1 VRVRVVMAGAS
12 GFLGSRLRAY
22 LAAAG
27 HEIVQLVRRE
37 PATNAQVR
45 WYPDRGDV
53 DRMVLR
59 AADVV
64 VNLAG
69 AGVADR
75 RWTPAYKTLLRT
87 SRVEPTRTL
96 ARALAELP
104 AAEAPTL
111 LNASAVGFYGDR
123 GDEVLDEDSPPG
135 EGFLSEL
142 CIAWESATTPASD
155 AGVRVVNLRT
165 GLPLDTDGG
174 VLKPLLLPFRLGIGG
189 KLAGGRMW
197 MPLISM
203 RDWLAAVE
211 FLMGRAD
218 IAGPVNVAGPEP
230 VRNAEL
236 TTVLGRLLHRP
247 TLAPVPAFA
256 LRTLLGEV
264 SQDILSSDRA
274 VPRVLLGAGFTFRDT
289 DLTSALHAAG
299 L

>member
-1 VRVRVVMAGAS
+1 VRVVAAGAS
-12 GFLGSRLRAY
+12 GFLGSRLRAH
-22 LAAAG
+22 LAAGG
-27 HEIVQLVRRE
+27 HDVVQLVRHA
-37 PATNAQVR
+37 PTAKDQVR
-45 WYPDRGDV
+45 WDPEHGSIDLEALRG
-53 DRMVLR
+53 
-59 AADVV
+59 ADVV

-75 RWTPAYKTLLRT
+75 RWTPAYKNVLRT
-87 SRVEPTRTL
+87 SRIGPTRTL
-96 ARALAELP
+96 ANTLAELP
-104 AAEAPTL
+104 AGPAPAL

-123 GDEVLDEDSPPG
+123 GDEILDENSAPG
-135 EGFLSEL
+135 AGFLSDL
-142 CIAWESATTPASD
+142 CIAWEAATAPASD

-165 GLPLDTDGG
+165 GLPLDSDGG
-174 VLKPLLLPFRLGIGG
+174 LLKSLLLPFRLGIGG

-211 FLMGRAD
+211 FLMHRDD
-218 IAGPVNVAGPEP
+218 IAGPVNVMGPEP

-247 TLAPVPAFA
+247 TLAPVPALA

-264 SQDILSSDRA
+264 SQDILASDRA
-274 VPRVLLGAGFTFRDT
+274 VPKVLLGAGFTFRDPE
-289 DLTSALHAAG
+289 LTAALQAAG